1 MWILKNSKD
10 LLDNLKSRS
19 FSQVS
24 SIKTFDFST
33 LYTTLPHD
41 KLKIRLKETIHKAFS
56 HRNYGS
62 KFVVLGYNSTYFSS
76 KIQKGKTCYSEE
88 QVCWSSS
95 SITYLSPLEGHC
107 FSRSSVYQW
116 VRIVPLF

>member
-1 MWILKNSKD
+1 MWILKNSND

-41 KLKIRLKETIHKAFS
+41 KLKTRLKETTFTS
-56 HRNYGS
+56 
-62 KFVVLGYNSTYFSS
+62 F
-76 KIQKGKTCYSEE
+76 
-88 QVCWSSS
+88 
-95 SITYLSPLEGHC
+95 
-107 FSRSSVYQW
+107 
-116 VRIVPLF
+116 